1 MSDRDNFGGG
11 FVLGAIVGGIVGGL
25 LGTVLTS
32 RLNGEAKAENKSRL
46 KTVNTDSFST
56 DNSIENS
63 RRALEDKIAQLNLA
77 IDDVRHQLGQVNGN
91 ALEED

>member
-1 MSDRDNFGGG
+1 MSDRDNFGSG
-11 FVLGAIVGGIVGGL
+11 FVLGAILGGVVGGL

-32 RLNGEAKAENKSRL
+32 RRNDEAKAEKKSRL
-46 KTVNTDSFST
+46 KTLSTDSFPT

-63 RRALEDKIAQLNLA
+63 RRTLEDKIAQLNLA

-91 ALEED
+91 EQDL